1 MRSTPRQREYE
12 RARWDMLHVPQLVG
26 LALGLQAT
34 QVGLQRHIARP
45 TSLIDW
51 SQAVIAGPATA

>member
-1 MRSTPRQREYE
+1 
-12 RARWDMLHVPQLVG
+12 MLHVPQLVG